1 MKIKICLLLMAFTAL
16 ISNTMTA
23 AQVVNGTAAIKF
35 DRSATGKIAWER
47 IYAVGVIYPQLP
59 YSVKAAAVLSSLKS
73 QYQDKKVDF
82 FGIVPRP
89 LAEVRT
95 FAAEHPELDFT
106 LCADPELQE
115 LRKLLGSKSETFS
128 LAAIFNYSGKLL
140 WSGDPVDLAMELEI
154 ITSGKYSER
163 DEIRLAALSS
173 ELQAVLRSGNAK
185 MIEQAADKILK
196 LRPQQLSAVNAKAY
210 ALEISGNFQ
219 EFEQFF
225 QDRIKR
231 FPQAQ
236 ENYFMLIEGTFR
248 IPELTAK
255 APAVARCFM
264 KQFPADVDNIN
275 AMAWSLLNN
284 MPTSADAFTAACEAE
299 KLLISNHAVN
309 PSGRI
314 LTTRS
319 LLAYRRCD
327 IKQALELANL
337 AYNRSAAANDKA
349 FVTDW
354 IKYLQTVSKQA
365 VKND

>member
-1 MKIKICLLLMAFTAL
+1 
-16 ISNTMTA
+16 
-23 AQVVNGTAAIKF
+23 
-35 DRSATGKIAWER
+35 
-47 IYAVGVIYPQLP
+47 
-59 YSVKAAAVLSSLKS
+59 
-73 QYQDKKVDF
+73 
-82 FGIVPRP
+82 
-89 LAEVRT
+89 
-95 FAAEHPELDFT
+95 
-106 LCADPELQE
+106 
-115 LRKLLGSKSETFS
+115 
-128 LAAIFNYSGKLL
+128 
-140 WSGDPVDLAMELEI
+140 
-154 ITSGKYSER
+154 
-163 DEIRLAALSS
+163 
-173 ELQAVLRSGNAK
+173 